1 MQTTFPWAEVFFT
14 SLQDLWFSFLGN
26 SLTIVGALLLFIFG
40 WIFASLLKSAV
51 KEIFDY
57 TKIDKALQKAGV
69 DEALNQAGFS
79 LDVGSFV
86 GSLLKWFIVILFLR
100 LSMGLLNIT
109 ALDGFFEQIVN
120 YVPSLLIG
128 IAILMATSI
137 IARFGRILVEGSSK
151 GLEIKDSKTL
161 GHVIAVSIWVFGIS
175 AAAANLGI
183 KEGLIQWFL
192 IGVIAMGAIAGGLAF
207 GIGGQGV
214 AKRILEKYE
223 DNTK

>member
-109 ALDGFFEQIVN
+109 AR
-120 YVPSLLIG
+120 Y
-128 IAILMATSI
+128 I
-137 IARFGRILVEGSSK
+137 IAVCFICV
-151 GLEIKDSKTL
+151 
-161 GHVIAVSIWVFGIS
+161 
-175 AAAANLGI
+175 
-183 KEGLIQWFL
+183 
-192 IGVIAMGAIAGGLAF
+192 
-207 GIGGQGV
+207 
-214 AKRILEKYE
+214 
-223 DNTK
+223 